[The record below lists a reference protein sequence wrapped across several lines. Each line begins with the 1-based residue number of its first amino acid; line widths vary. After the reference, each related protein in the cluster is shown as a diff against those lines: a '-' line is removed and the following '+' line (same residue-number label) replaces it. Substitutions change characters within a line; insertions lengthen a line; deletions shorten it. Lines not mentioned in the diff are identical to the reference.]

1 MMKALRKWSSM
12 TKSSVNSGNE
22 ELLVN
27 DIHKAKTILKNINWN
42 FYQKGA
48 FSPYEIRPFN
58 CRKYHWFPA
67 TFVPEIPFTLIE
79 VLTLPNAVVYD
90 PFAGI
95 GTTYFQA
102 LLLNRKPL
110 TTEICR
116 VAIEYMRS
124 LFVLFNPKITFDSLK
139 ENFKEMLEDFNP
151 RKDYTSNVPKN
162 VLIDKLRPW
171 YSGKTLNRLS
181 FLFIKEASCGDKA
194 MKAAMRISISR
205 ILKTASSQDRGWG
218 CIADNVLPKQK
229 QMKDKEVFNLFNKH
243 INTLLKDIPEHLKYV
258 MPGYGQLYK
267 ELSEEQTIL
276 YEDARNYENIPD
288 NFVDLVV
295 TSPPYPNMTDYV
307 TSQRLSYYFLGCDL
321 TDKNRLIDLNL
332 EIGARS
338 RRTRKDSMDCYL
350 EDMQRANEV
359 ISQKIKSG
367 GYACYVMPV
376 FNVDNKNNSNRKR
389 IVQKVLFNMGEYGL
403 IKEEEYER
411 ILPTIRRSHNIK
423 WASLEREKIYLFRKV

>member
-1 MMKALRKWSSM
+1 MARLKKVIEDQENLFVK
-12 TKSSVNSGNE
+12 
-22 ELLVN
+22 
-27 DIHKAKTILKNINWN
+27 DIREAKTILKNINWN
-42 FYQKGA
+42 FYQRST
-48 FSPYEIRPFN
+48 FSPHEVHPFN
-58 CRKYHWFPA
+58 CRRHHWYPA

-102 LLLNRKPL
+102 LLLNRKPIA
-110 TTEICR
+110 TEICS
-116 VAIEYMRS
+116 VAVEYMQS
-124 LFVLFNPKITFDSLK
+124 LFILFNPEITFDRVK
-139 ENFKEMLEDFNP
+139 RDFKEMCKDFNP

-171 YSGKTLNRLS
+171 YSEKTLKQLS
-181 FLFIKEASCGDKA
+181 FLFLKEASCSDKV
-194 MKAAMRISISR
+194 MKATMRIAISA
-205 ILKTASSQDRGWG
+205 ILQTASSQDRGWG

-229 QMKDKEVFNLFNKH
+229 QVKDKEVFDLFNKQV
-243 INTLLKDIPEHLKYV
+243 NRLLKDISEYLKYV
-258 MPGYGQLYK
+258 MYGYDSLYK
-267 ELSEEQTIL
+267 ELSEKQTIFH
-276 YEDARNYENIPD
+276 EDVRECKEIPN

-307 TSQRLSYYFLGCDL
+307 TSQRLSYYFLGLDL
-321 TDKNRLIDLNL
+321 TDRDL

-338 RRTRKDSMDCYL
+338 RRARKDSIDRYL
-350 EDMQRANEV
+350 EVMQRANEV

-367 GYACYVMPV
+367 GYACYVMPA
-376 FNVDNKNNSNRKR
+376 FNMDNKNNSNRRR
-389 IVQKVLFNMGEYGL
+389 IVQKVLSSMDEYDL

>member
-1 MMKALRKWSSM
+1 MKDLRKWCSM
-12 TKSSVNSGNE
+12 TKSNVNRGRE
-22 ELLVN
+22 KLLVN

-42 FYQKGA
+42 FYQRST
-48 FSPYEIRPFN
+48 FSPHEVHPFN
-58 CRKYHWFPA
+58 CRRHHWYPA

-102 LLLNRKPL
+102 LLLNRKPIA
-110 TTEICR
+110 TEICS
-116 VAIEYMRS
+116 VAVEYMRS
-124 LFVLFNPKITFDSLK
+124 LFILFNPEITFDRLK
-139 ENFKEMLEDFNP
+139 WDFKEMRNDFNP

-171 YSGKTLNRLS
+171 YSEYTLKQLS
-181 FLFIKEASCGDKA
+181 FLFIKEASCSDKA
-194 MKAAMRISISR
+194 MKAAMQISISA
-205 ILKTASSQDRGWG
+205 ILKTVSSQDRGWG

-229 QMKDKEVFNLFNKH
+229 QVKDKEVFDLFNKQV
-243 INTLLKDIPEHLKYV
+243 NRLLKDISEYLKYV
-258 MPGYGQLYK
+258 MYGYDSLYK
-267 ELSEEQTIL
+267 ELSEKQTIFH
-276 YEDARNYENIPD
+276 EDVRECKEIPN

-307 TSQRLSYYFLGCDL
+307 TSQRLSYYFLGFDL
-321 TDKNRLIDLNL
+321 TDRDL

-338 RRTRKDSMDCYL
+338 RRARKDSIDRYL
-350 EDMQRANEV
+350 EVMQRANEV
-359 ISQKIKSG
+359 TSQKIKSG
-367 GYACYVMPV
+367 GYACYVMPA
-376 FNVDNKNNSNRKR
+376 FNVDNKNNSNRRR
-389 IVQKVLFNMGEYGL
+389 IVQKVLSSMDEYDL

>member
-1 MMKALRKWSSM
+1 MKDLRKWCSM
-12 TKSSVNSGNE
+12 TKSNVNRGRE
-22 ELLVN
+22 KLLVN

-42 FYQKGA
+42 FYQRST
-48 FSPYEIRPFN
+48 FSPHEVHPFN
-58 CRKYHWFPA
+58 CRRHHWYPA

-102 LLLNRKPL
+102 LLLNRKPIA
-110 TTEICR
+110 TEICS
-116 VAIEYMRS
+116 VAVEYMRS
-124 LFVLFNPKITFDSLK
+124 LFILFNSEITFDRLK
-139 ENFKEMLEDFNP
+139 WDFKEMRKDFNP

-171 YSGKTLNRLS
+171 YSEYTLKQLS
-181 FLFIKEASCGDKA
+181 FLFIKEASCSDKA
-194 MKAAMRISISR
+194 MKAAMQISISA
-205 ILKTASSQDRGWG
+205 ILKTVSSQDRGWG

-229 QMKDKEVFNLFNKH
+229 QVKDKEVFDLFNKH
-243 INTLLKDIPEHLKYV
+243 VNRLFKDISEYLKYV
-258 MPGYGQLYK
+258 MYGYDSLYK
-267 ELSEEQTIL
+267 ELSEKQTIFH
-276 YEDARNYENIPD
+276 EDVRECKEIPN

-307 TSQRLSYYFLGCDL
+307 TSQRLSYYFLGFDL
-321 TDKNRLIDLNL
+321 TDRDL

-338 RRTRKDSMDCYL
+338 RRARKDSIDRYL
-350 EDMQRANEV
+350 EVMQRANEV
-359 ISQKIKSG
+359 TSQKIKSG
-367 GYACYVMPV
+367 GYACYVMPA
-376 FNVDNKNNSNRKR
+376 FNMDNKNNSIRRR
-389 IVQKVLFNMGEYGL
+389 IVQKVLSSMDEYDL

>member
-1 MMKALRKWSSM
+1 M

>member
-1 MMKALRKWSSM
+1 M
-12 TKSSVNSGNE
+12 TKSNVNRGRE
-22 ELLVN
+22 KLLVN

-42 FYQKGA
+42 FYQRST
-48 FSPYEIRPFN
+48 FSPHEVHPFN
-58 CRKYHWFPA
+58 CRRHHWYPA

-102 LLLNRKPL
+102 LLLNRKPIA
-110 TTEICR
+110 TEICS
-116 VAIEYMRS
+116 VAVEYMRS
-124 LFVLFNPKITFDSLK
+124 LFILFNSEITFDRLK
-139 ENFKEMLEDFNP
+139 WDFKEMRKDFNP

-171 YSGKTLNRLS
+171 YSEYTLKQLS
-181 FLFIKEASCGDKA
+181 FLFIKEASCSDKA
-194 MKAAMRISISR
+194 MKAAMQISISA
-205 ILKTASSQDRGWG
+205 ILKTVSSQDRGWG

-229 QMKDKEVFNLFNKH
+229 QVKDKEVFDLFNKH
-243 INTLLKDIPEHLKYV
+243 VNRLFKDISEYLKYV
-258 MPGYGQLYK
+258 MYGYDSLYK
-267 ELSEEQTIL
+267 ELSEKQTIFH
-276 YEDARNYENIPD
+276 EDVRECKEIPN

-307 TSQRLSYYFLGCDL
+307 TSQRLSYYFLGFDL
-321 TDKNRLIDLNL
+321 TDRDL

-338 RRTRKDSMDCYL
+338 RRARKDSIDRYL
-350 EDMQRANEV
+350 EVMQRANEV
-359 ISQKIKSG
+359 TSQKIKSG
-367 GYACYVMPV
+367 GYACYVMPA
-376 FNVDNKNNSNRKR
+376 FNMDNKNNSIRRR
-389 IVQKVLFNMGEYGL
+389 IVQKVLSSMDEYDL

>member
-1 MMKALRKWSSM
+1 MKDLRKWCSM
-12 TKSSVNSGNE
+12 TKSNVNRGRE
-22 ELLVN
+22 KLLVN

-42 FYQKGA
+42 FYQRST
-48 FSPYEIRPFN
+48 FSPHEVHPFN
-58 CRKYHWFPA
+58 CRRHHWYPA

-102 LLLNRKPL
+102 LLLNRKPIA
-110 TTEICR
+110 TEICS
-116 VAIEYMRS
+116 VAVEYMRS
-124 LFVLFNPKITFDSLK
+124 LFILFNPEITFDRLK
-139 ENFKEMLEDFNP
+139 WDFKEMRKDFNP

-171 YSGKTLNRLS
+171 YSENTLKQLS
-181 FLFIKEASCGDKA
+181 FLFIKEASCSDKA
-194 MKAAMRISISR
+194 MKAAMQISISA
-205 ILKTASSQDRGWG
+205 ILKTVSSQDRGWG

-229 QMKDKEVFNLFNKH
+229 QVKDKEVFDLFNKQV
-243 INTLLKDIPEHLKYV
+243 NRLFKDISEYLKYV
-258 MPGYGQLYK
+258 MYGYDSLYK
-267 ELSEEQTIL
+267 ELSEKQTIFH
-276 YEDARNYENIPD
+276 EDVRECKEIPN

-307 TSQRLSYYFLGCDL
+307 TSQRLSYYFLGFDL
-321 TDKNRLIDLNL
+321 TDRDL

-338 RRTRKDSMDCYL
+338 RRARKDSIDRYL
-350 EDMQRANEV
+350 EVMQRANEV

-367 GYACYVMPV
+367 GYACYVMPA
-376 FNVDNKNNSNRKR
+376 FNMDNKNNSNRRR
-389 IVQKVLFNMGEYGL
+389 IVQKVLSSMDEYDL

>member
-1 MMKALRKWSSM
+1 M
-12 TKSSVNSGNE
+12 TKSNVNRGRE
-22 ELLVN
+22 KLLVN

-42 FYQKGA
+42 FYQRST
-48 FSPYEIRPFN
+48 FSPHEVHPLN
-58 CRKYHWFPA
+58 CRRHHWYPA

-102 LLLNRKPL
+102 LLLNRKPIA
-110 TTEICR
+110 TEICS
-116 VAIEYMRS
+116 VAVEYMRS
-124 LFVLFNPKITFDSLK
+124 LFILFNPEITFDRLK
-139 ENFKEMLEDFNP
+139 WDFKEMRKDFNP

-171 YSGKTLNRLS
+171 YSEYTLKQLS
-181 FLFIKEASCGDKA
+181 FLFIKEASCSDKA
-194 MKAAMRISISR
+194 MKAAMQISISA
-205 ILKTASSQDRGWG
+205 ILKTVSSQDRGWG

-229 QMKDKEVFNLFNKH
+229 QVKDKDVFDLFNKQV
-243 INTLLKDIPEHLKYV
+243 NRLLKDISEYLKYV
-258 MPGYGQLYK
+258 MYGYDSLYK
-267 ELSEEQTIL
+267 ELSEKQTIFH
-276 YEDARNYENIPD
+276 EDVRECKEIPN

-307 TSQRLSYYFLGCDL
+307 TSQRLSYYFLGFDL
-321 TDKNRLIDLNL
+321 TGRDL

-338 RRTRKDSMDCYL
+338 RRARKDSIDRYL
-350 EDMQRANEV
+350 EVMQRANEV

-367 GYACYVMPV
+367 GYACYVMPA
-376 FNVDNKNNSNRKR
+376 FNMDNKNNSNRRR
-389 IVQKVLFNMGEYGL
+389 IVQKVLSSMDEYDL